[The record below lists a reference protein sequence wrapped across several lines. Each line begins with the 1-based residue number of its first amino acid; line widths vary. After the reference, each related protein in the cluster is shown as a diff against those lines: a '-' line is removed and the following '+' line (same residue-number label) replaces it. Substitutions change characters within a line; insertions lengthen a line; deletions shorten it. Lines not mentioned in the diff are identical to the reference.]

1 MNYANSLRVIGQ
13 SLDTAN
19 VRIFRLGTQGQDYV
33 VQSQYFEEHTEYFLQ
48 RAQVRYEVRT
58 GHDDN
63 LHANASF
70 RLNSNHI
77 KKLNHLGRLQRNFN
91 PYPSA
96 HGHVGLSQLL
106 RSLGDFLDHKGA
118 QAFQINWRDNSISV
132 DFRTSSIQSESRMF
146 TIERL
151 QRLSSVAKFQL
162 GRSFRSYSQP
172 HN

>member
-19 VRIFRLGTQGQDYV
+19 VRNFRVKTQGQEYV
-33 VQSQYFEEHTEYFLQ
+33 VQSQYFEEQIEYFLQ
-48 RAQVRYEVRT
+48 RAQVRYDVRT
-58 GHDDN
+58 EHDDN
-63 LHANASF
+63 LHANAAF

-77 KKLNHLGRLQRNFN
+77 EKLNRLGRLQRNFN

-96 HGHVGLSQLL
+96 HGHMGLSHLL

-132 DFRTSSIQSESRMF
+132 DFRTSSLQNEFRMF

-162 GRSFRSYSQP
+162 GRSFRSYSQL
-172 HN
+172 NN